1 MSSLGEKVFELRV
14 RRVHKTETPL
24 GKGERKIFGVCRG
37 LANYFD
43 TDPTFVTILFVAA
56 FFGFGMGLLA
66 YVVMA
71 LIMPDK

>member
-1 MSSLGEKVFELRV
+1 MAATKKLVKS
-14 RRVHKTETPL
+14 
-24 GKGERKIFGVCRG
+24 ERKIFGVCSG

-43 TDPTFVTILFVAA
+43 TDPTIVRILFVAA

-71 LIMPDK
+71 LIMPEK

>member
-1 MSSLGEKVFELRV
+1 MNNLGRESFEWRV
-14 RRVHKTETPL
+14 RRVPKTETLL

-43 TDPTFVTILFVAA
+43 TDPRFVRILFVAA
-56 FFGFGMGLLA
+56 FFGFGMELLA

>member
-1 MSSLGEKVFELRV
+1 MAEIKKLVKGEK
-14 RRVHKTETPL
+14 
-24 GKGERKIFGVCRG
+24 KIFGVCSG

-43 TDPTFVTILFVAA
+43 IDPTIMRLLFVVA

-66 YVVMA
+66 YIVMA

>member
-1 MSSLGEKVFELRV
+1 MLIFGYKKITMAEIKKLV
-14 RRVHKTETPL
+14 
-24 GKGERKIFGVCRG
+24 KGERKIFGVCSG

-43 TDPTFVTILFVAA
+43 IDPTIMRLLFVVA

-66 YVVMA
+66 YIVMA